1 MCVCCVC
8 VCALG
13 FVFSILECVS
23 AVFDLSLSADKC
35 GETGDRQT
43 QEHIDAHL
51 QTDGIRVGVM
61 ICYSRN
67 LPSQL
72 TMSPG
77 WIGLIKPGRRRA
89 FFFFLG
95 SVCVLALLWASSLFL
110 FHSSSPTF
118 CLSLNAALNQ
128 ADLLIKMHI
137 FLGSKLSI
145 NRSQTQIPVAVLDV
159 LLTVHQANSEKTAG
173 FLTS

>member
-1 MCVCCVC
+1 M
-8 VCALG
+8 L
-13 FVFSILECVS
+13 
-23 AVFDLSLSADKC
+23 
-35 GETGDRQT
+35 
-43 QEHIDAHL
+43 
-51 QTDGIRVGVM
+51 
-61 ICYSRN
+61 
-67 LPSQL
+67 
-72 TMSPG
+72 
-77 WIGLIKPGRRRA
+77 
-89 FFFFLG
+89 FFFFGLCVRVSLTLG
-95 SVCVLALLWASSLFL
+95 LLSFL

>member
-1 MCVCCVC
+1 MCVCVAC
-8 VCALG
+8 VCASLG

-77 WIGLIKPGRRRA
+77 WIRLIKPERRRA
-89 FFFFLG
+89 FVFLG
-95 SVCVLALLWASSLFL
+95 SVCVLALLWASSLFYFTPARPL
-110 FHSSSPTF
+110 SVSP
-118 CLSLNAALNQ
+118 
-128 ADLLIKMHI
+128 
-137 FLGSKLSI
+137 
-145 NRSQTQIPVAVLDV
+145 
-159 LLTVHQANSEKTAG
+159 
-173 FLTS
+173 

>member
-1 MCVCCVC
+1 MKYSNLYLEEFSLCVC
-8 VCALG
+8 VCVCVSFG

-43 QEHIDAHL
+43 QEYIDTHL

-77 WIGLIKPGRRRA
+77 WIRLIKPGRRCA
-89 FFFFLG
+89 FFSFFFGLCVRVSLTLG
-95 SVCVLALLWASSLFL
+95 LLSFYFTPARPLSV
-110 FHSSSPTF
+110 SP
-118 CLSLNAALNQ
+118 
-128 ADLLIKMHI
+128 
-137 FLGSKLSI
+137 
-145 NRSQTQIPVAVLDV
+145 
-159 LLTVHQANSEKTAG
+159 
-173 FLTS
+173 

>member
-1 MCVCCVC
+1 MHCLSELEMGNVWCCCHMFLMPLSLWIGSVRRGLIRLAWDLNLLLLSSPVSLYFNLLYSLLNETLWNIQTFTWRSSVCVC
-8 VCALG
+8 VACVCASLG

-43 QEHIDAHL
+43 QEYIDAHL

-77 WIGLIKPGRRRA
+77 WIRLIKPGRRRA
-89 FFFFLG
+89 FFFFW
-95 SVCVLALLWASSLFL
+95 ALCA
-110 FHSSSPTF
+110 
-118 CLSLNAALNQ
+118 C
-128 ADLLIKMHI
+128 
-137 FLGSKLSI
+137 
-145 NRSQTQIPVAVLDV
+145 
-159 LLTVHQANSEKTAG
+159 
-173 FLTS
+173 